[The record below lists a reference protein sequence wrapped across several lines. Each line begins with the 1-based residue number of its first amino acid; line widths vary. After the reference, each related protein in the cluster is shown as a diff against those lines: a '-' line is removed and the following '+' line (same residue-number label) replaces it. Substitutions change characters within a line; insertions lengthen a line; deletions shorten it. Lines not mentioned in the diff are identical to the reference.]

1 MTETETPSELPPSAA
16 AGVDAVPETTA
27 AAEASAIQLPDR
39 LSVDPASPYFVA
51 ELLRLGSGV
60 RFNGVEK
67 HNVEEYCLSEGWI
80 RVAAGKAIDRKGR
93 PLTLKLKGTVEV
105 WVKAPE

>member
-1 MTETETPSELPPSAA
+1 MTETETPSELPSADAPGDAA
-16 AGVDAVPETTA
+16 APETA

-51 ELLRLGSGV
+51 DLLRLGIGV

-93 PLTLKLKGTVEV
+93 PLTLKLKGTVDA
-105 WVKAPE
+105 WVKG